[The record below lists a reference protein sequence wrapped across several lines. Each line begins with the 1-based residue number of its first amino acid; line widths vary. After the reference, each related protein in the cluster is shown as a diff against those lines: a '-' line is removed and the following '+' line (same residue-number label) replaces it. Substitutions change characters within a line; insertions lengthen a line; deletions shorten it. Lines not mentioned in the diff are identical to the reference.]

1 MNVNSV
7 NNKNYSIQQIRI
19 LGGIQMDRDFFL
31 TTNRIGFSEWE
42 KDDIKLAELLWGDPD
57 VTRFICASGKF
68 STNDIRT
75 RLEKEIKNKSMYNI
89 QYWPIFKLDSNELI
103 GCCGLKP
110 YSKGKYEIGFH
121 LRPKFWGQG
130 YAMEAAKTVI
140 NYAFTV
146 LKAEELFAGHN
157 PNNIASSKL
166 LLKLDFSYIGD
177 EFYEPTGL
185 YHPSYELKKNTLMK

>member
-75 RLEKEIKNKSMYNI
+75 RLEKEIKKCINNFYNVDNTNI
-89 QYWPIFKLDSNELI
+89 YIIVQDS
-103 GCCGLKP
+103 
-110 YSKGKYEIGFH
+110 
-121 LRPKFWGQG
+121 
-130 YAMEAAKTVI
+130 
-140 NYAFTV
+140 
-146 LKAEELFAGHN
+146 
-157 PNNIASSKL
+157 
-166 LLKLDFSYIGD
+166 
-177 EFYEPTGL
+177 
-185 YHPSYELKKNTLMK
+185 

>member
-68 STNDIRT
+68 STNDTIT

-89 QYWPIFKLDSNELI
+89 QYWPIF
-103 GCCGLKP
+103 
-110 YSKGKYEIGFH
+110 
-121 LRPKFWGQG
+121 
-130 YAMEAAKTVI
+130 
-140 NYAFTV
+140 
-146 LKAEELFAGHN
+146 
-157 PNNIASSKL
+157 
-166 LLKLDFSYIGD
+166 
-177 EFYEPTGL
+177 
-185 YHPSYELKKNTLMK
+185 

>member
-57 VTRFICASGKF
+57 VTRFICANGKF

-75 RLEKEIKNKSMYNI
+75 RLEK
-89 QYWPIFKLDSNELI
+89 
-103 GCCGLKP
+103 
-110 YSKGKYEIGFH
+110 
-121 LRPKFWGQG
+121 
-130 YAMEAAKTVI
+130 
-140 NYAFTV
+140 
-146 LKAEELFAGHN
+146 
-157 PNNIASSKL
+157 
-166 LLKLDFSYIGD
+166 
-177 EFYEPTGL
+177 
-185 YHPSYELKKNTLMK
+185 